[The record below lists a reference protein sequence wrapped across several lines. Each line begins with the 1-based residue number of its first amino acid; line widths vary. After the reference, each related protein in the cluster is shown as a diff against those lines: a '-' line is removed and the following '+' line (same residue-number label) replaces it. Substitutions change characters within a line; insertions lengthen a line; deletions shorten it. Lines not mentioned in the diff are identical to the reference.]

1 MLLSSY
7 KNIVETIDGEMIVGD
22 LDGEFEE
29 GHVLI
34 AAAIQTN
41 AYNRKVNTEINTIK
55 SKKDD
60 AESKFSCV
68 LLENQEICFDDFM
81 DTIDECCDDVQ
92 RAIFKKGVAI
102 GISIMQEVIKQNE
115 KSSDTPLRKLFEN
128 M

>member
-1 MLLSSY
+1 M
-7 KNIVETIDGEMIVGD
+7 KDV
-22 LDGEFEE
+22 LDI
-29 GHVLI
+29 LYDSQ
-34 AAAIQTN
+34 IQTN

-92 RAIFKKGVAI
+92 RAIFEKRRSYWNFNYARSHKT
-102 GISIMQEVIKQNE
+102 ECK
-115 KSSDTPLRKLFEN
+115 KSSDTPLRKTFLKICNGLIFI
-128 M
+128 

>member
-1 MLLSSY
+1 M
-7 KNIVETIDGEMIVGD
+7 KDV
-22 LDGEFEE
+22 LDI
-29 GHVLI
+29 LYDSQ
-34 AAAIQTN
+34 IQTN
-41 AYNRKVNTEINTIK
+41 TYNRKVNTEINTIK

-81 DTIDECCDDVQ
+81 DTIDECCDDMQ

>member
-1 MLLSSY
+1 MPQKLQ
-7 KNIVETIDGEMIVGD
+7 N
-22 LDGEFEE
+22 
-29 GHVLI
+29 
-34 AAAIQTN
+34 
-41 AYNRKVNTEINTIK
+41 
-55 SKKDD
+55 KD
-60 AESKFSCV
+60 E

>member
-1 MLLSSY
+1 M
-7 KNIVETIDGEMIVGD
+7 KDV
-22 LDGEFEE
+22 LDI
-29 GHVLI
+29 LYDSQ
-34 AAAIQTN
+34 IQTN
-41 AYNRKVNTEINTIK
+41 AYNRKVSTEINTIK
-55 SKKDD
+55 AKKDD

-81 DTIDECCDDVQ
+81 DTIDECCDD
-92 RAIFKKGVAI
+92 IFKKGVAI